1 MINKKIASLPLI
13 MVFSLVIVNKVKRQE
28 LALPGKNHRR
38 IPLESQCKIGKGD
51 GKSPDKLKDFYANRR
66 SDAVAET

>member
-1 MINKKIASLPLI
+1 
-13 MVFSLVIVNKVKRQE
+13 
-28 LALPGKNHRR
+28 LPGKNHRG